1 MNHPVKECIQ
11 KLGLT
16 HRAFVVLHDIPWER
30 FRSCLYGY
38 TDSIPRAI
46 LNVMVQHGYDELD
59 VQRQYLVWRKWRVE
73 QELHAP
79 AAAMEGR
86 ANA

>member
-16 HRAFVVLHDIPWER
+16 HRAFVVLYDISWER
-30 FRSCLYGY
+30 FRSCLYVY

-46 LNVMVQHGYDELD
+46 LNVMVQNGFDEQEA
-59 VQRQYLVWRKWRVE
+59 QRQYLLWRKWNV
-73 QELHAP
+73 QQKLAAP
-79 AAAMEGR
+79 AATKGR
-86 ANA
+86 ANP

>member
-16 HRAFVVLHDIPWER
+16 HRAFVVLYDISWER

-46 LNVMVQHGYDELD
+46 LNVTVQQGY
-59 VQRQYLVWRKWRVE
+59 VE
-73 QELHAP
+73 QETK
-79 AAAMEGR
+79 R
-86 ANA
+86 Q

>member
-16 HRAFVVLHDIPWER
+16 HRAFVVLYDISWER
-30 FRSCLYGY
+30 LCSCLYGY

-46 LNVMVQHGYDELD
+46 MNVMVQNRFDEHKA
-59 VQRQYLVWRKWRVE
+59 QRQYLLWRKWIV
-73 QELHAP
+73 QQKLAAP
-79 AAAMEGR
+79 AFAEGR
-86 ANA
+86 VHP

>member
-16 HRAFVVLHDIPWER
+16 HRAFVVLYDISWER

-46 LNVMVQHGYDELD
+46 TGVMVQHGYDEQEA
-59 VQRQYLVWRKWRVE
+59 QRQYRQWRKWKAE
-73 QELHAP
+73 QELASSP
-79 AAAMEGR
+79 AAVLEGGQ
-86 ANA
+86 

>member
-11 KLGLT
+11 KLGQT
-16 HRAFVVLHDIPWER
+16 HRAFVVQYDISWER

-46 LNVMVQHGYDELD
+46 LNVMLQYGYDEHE
-59 VQRQYLVWRKWRVE
+59 VQRQYLLWRKWSVQ
-73 QELHAP
+73 QELNAP
-79 AAAMEGR
+79 AATEGR
-86 ANA
+86 AHP

>member
-1 MNHPVKECIQ
+1 MMHPVKECIQ

-16 HRAFVVLHDIPWER
+16 HRAYVVLYDISWER

-46 LNVMVQHGYDELD
+46 LNVMIQNGYDEQEA
-59 VQRQYLVWRKWRVE
+59 QRQYLLWRKWSV
-73 QELHAP
+73 QQDLSAP
-79 AAAMEGR
+79 AAAEVR
-86 ANA
+86 LHP

>member
-1 MNHPVKECIQ
+1 MLHPVKECIQ

-16 HRAFVVLHDIPWER
+16 HRAFVVLYDISWGG

-46 LNVMVQHGYDELD
+46 LNVMVQYGYDEQEA
-59 VQRQYLVWRKWRVE
+59 QRQYLLWRKWKVQ
-73 QELHAP
+73 QELSAP
-79 AAAMEGR
+79 AVTEGR
-86 ANA
+86 ANP

>member
-16 HRAFVVLHDIPWER
+16 HRAFVVLYDISWGR
-30 FRSCLYGY
+30 LRSCLYGY

-46 LNVMVQHGYDELD
+46 LNVMEQNGYDK
-59 VQRQYLVWRKWRVE
+59 Q
-73 QELHAP
+73 
-79 AAAMEGR
+79 
-86 ANA
+86 

>member
-1 MNHPVKECIQ
+1 MNHPVKECIR

-16 HRAFVVLHDIPWER
+16 HRAFVVLYDISWER

-46 LNVMVQHGYDELD
+46 LNVMQQHDYDERGA
-59 VQRQYLVWRKWRVE
+59 QRQYLLWRKWKVQ
-73 QELHAP
+73 QELRAP
-79 AAAMEGR
+79 VATEGR
-86 ANA
+86 ANP

>member
-1 MNHPVKECIQ
+1 MNHPVKKCIQ

-16 HRAFVVLHDIPWER
+16 HRAFVVLYDISWER

-46 LNVMVQHGYDELD
+46 LNVMVQHGYDEQEA
-59 VQRQYLVWRKWRVE
+59 QRQYLLWRKWSVQ
-73 QELHAP
+73 QELAAP
-79 AAAMEGR
+79 AAPEGR
-86 ANA
+86 VNP

>member
-16 HRAFVVLHDIPWER
+16 HRAFVVLYDISWER

-46 LNVMVQHGYDELD
+46 LNVMLSM
-59 VQRQYLVWRKWRVE
+59 
-73 QELHAP
+73 
-79 AAAMEGR
+79 AMMNMKYSGSISYGGNG
-86 ANA
+86 AFSKN